1 MASSTSTSLPQA
13 GRYLARSA
21 RALRTVGQTLRLMV
35 GLPDYD
41 TYLSHMAATHPDRAP
56 MSYEE
61 FFRER
66 LQARYGSGGGRC
78 C

>member
-1 MASSTSTSLPQA
+1 MFSGLRKDMQTA
-13 GRYLARSA
+13 GRYL
-21 RALRTVGQTLRLMV
+21 GQTMRLMI

-41 TYLSHMAATHPDRAP
+41 GYVAHMRATHPDRP
-56 MSYEE
+56 VMTYEE

-66 LQARYGSGGGRC
+66 QDARYRNRTGKC

>member
-1 MASSTSTSLPQA
+1 MLPTTLPEA

-21 RALRTVGQTLRLMV
+21 RKAGQTLRLMV

-41 TYLSHMAATHPDRAP
+41 TYLTHMAATHPDRAP
-56 MSYEE
+56 MKYEE
-61 FFRER
+61 FYRER
-66 LQARYGSGGGRC
+66 LQARYGAGGGRC

>member
-1 MASSTSTSLPQA
+1 MFSNLSELRSA
-13 GRYLARSA
+13 GRYL
-21 RALRTVGQTLRLMV
+21 GQALRLMV

-41 TYLSHMAATHPDRAP
+41 AYVAHMRATHPDRAV
-56 MSYEE
+56 MSYES

-66 LQARYGSGGGRC
+66 QNARYGAGAGKC

>member
-1 MASSTSTSLPQA
+1 MFSGLRDDVVNAGGYLGQA
-13 GRYLARSA
+13 M
-21 RALRTVGQTLRLMV
+21 RLMV
-35 GLPDYD
+35 GMPDYE
-41 TYLSHMAATHPDRAP
+41 TYVAHMGATHPDRDV

-66 LQARYGSGGGRC
+66 QAARYAGGAGKC

>member
-1 MASSTSTSLPQA
+1 MFSGLREDVQTA
-13 GRYLARSA
+13 GRYL
-21 RALRTVGQTLRLMV
+21 GQTMRLMI

-41 TYLSHMAATHPDRAP
+41 GYVAHMRATHPDRP
-56 MSYEE
+56 VMTYEE

-66 LQARYGSGGGRC
+66 QDARYRSRTGKC

>member
-1 MASSTSTSLPQA
+1 MFGELGKFGA
-13 GRYLARSA
+13 YL
-21 RALRTVGQTLRLMV
+21 GQTARLMV

-41 TYLSHMAATHPDRAP
+41 NYLNHMQANHPDQTP
-56 MSYEE
+56 MSYEA

-66 LQARYGSGGGRC
+66 QEARFGGNGKVARC

>member
-1 MASSTSTSLPQA
+1 MFGELGKFGA
-13 GRYLARSA
+13 YL
-21 RALRTVGQTLRLMV
+21 GQTPRLMV

-41 TYLSHMAATHPDRAP
+41 NYLNHMQANHPDQTP
-56 MSYEE
+56 MSYEA

-66 LQARYGSGGGRC
+66 QEARYGGNGKVARC

>member
-1 MASSTSTSLPQA
+1 MFSDLGSDLRSA
-13 GRYLARSA
+13 GRYL
-21 RALRTVGQTLRLMV
+21 GQALRLMV

-41 TYLSHMAATHPDRAP
+41 TYVAHMRATHPDRDP
-56 MSYEE
+56 MTYEE

-66 LQARYGSGGGRC
+66 QNARYGSGAGKC